1 MSDTLNS
8 SSKSKMIEFLKGS
21 TILVLSNICLK
32 AINFF
37 LLPLYTK
44 HLTPQM
50 LGISDA
56 VTTFTGIL
64 LPLLTLGFDSAYS
77 AFYFDDE
84 ENRKEK
90 VYSTLTICFFV
101 SGLIPMLMMFAAKP
115 FSMLLFGTE
124 NYTGIV
130 IMALFSLS
138 FNLWFLPFSLELRLQ
153 NRMLAF
159 GLGNVIA
166 SLLMV
171 GLNILFVSV
180 LKLGESSLIL
190 SAMIVH
196 FQQILFY
203 AFVVR
208 KKVEK
213 RFFDKS
219 LLKKMAVF
227 ALPLVPM
234 SIMTWI
240 LSLSDRYI
248 ILHYLGED
256 AVGIYGIG
264 TRFTTMLNVVI
275 SAVQMAYTT
284 FAFSSKDDEGADRQY
299 YYIFCIESAVL
310 LIVSF
315 GIALFSN
322 EIVAVMT
329 DSSYKGAEGPLR
341 DLMFAQ
347 SLFAMTTIVG
357 YGISFA
363 KKSKY
368 LLYATTAASVVNIV
382 LNFVFVPEYGIN
394 AAAATTLIGF
404 AVDFV
409 IVYYFSEK
417 LYPCDYGLKR
427 VAVIFAALYLIS
439 FFCSEMSLMIKSAV
453 FVLAFALVMFIFRD
467 LLKTI
472 TAGIKSV
479 TAGKRKRGG

>member
-1 MSDTLNS
+1 MSDTLND
-8 SSKSKMIEFLKGS
+8 SSKGKMIAFLKGS

-64 LPLLTLGFDSAYS
+64 LPLLTFGFDSAYS

-84 ENRKEK
+84 EDRKEK
-90 VYSTLTICFFV
+90 VYSTLTVCFFV
-101 SGLIPMLMMFAAKP
+101 SGLIPMLMMFVAQY
-115 FSMLLFGTE
+115 FSVVLFGTE
-124 NYTGIV
+124 KYTEIV
-130 IMALFSLS
+130 IMALFSLT
-138 FNLWFLPFSLELRLQ
+138 FNLWFIPFSLELRLQ

-180 LKLGESSLIL
+180 LKMGASALIL

-196 FQQILFY
+196 FQQIIFFG
-203 AFVVR
+203 AMVR
-208 KKVEK
+208 KRVK
-213 RFFDKS
+213 RKFFDKK
-219 LLKKMAVF
+219 LLKQMALF

-234 SIMTWI
+234 SLMTWI

-248 ILHYLGED
+248 ILYYLGED

-264 TRFTTMLNVVI
+264 TRFTTMLNVVV

-284 FAFSSKDDEGADRQY
+284 FAFSSKDDEGAKRNY
-299 YYIFCIESAVL
+299 YYIFTVESAVL
-310 LIVSF
+310 LVASF
-315 GIALFSN
+315 VIALFSR
-322 EIVAVMT
+322 EIVSVMT
-329 DSSYKGAEGPLR
+329 ASSYSGSEGPLR

-357 YGISFA
+357 YGISFV

-368 LLYATTAASVVNIV
+368 LLFAVTAGSIVNV
-382 LNFVFVPEYGIN
+382 ALNFIFIPEYGID

-404 AVDFV
+404 AVNFV
-409 IVYYFSEK
+409 IVFYYSEK
-417 LYPCDYGLKR
+417 FYPCEYGLKR
-427 VAVIFAALYLIS
+427 VGAAALLLYGIS
-439 FFCSEMSLMIKSAV
+439 FFCENIPV
-453 FVLAFALVMFIFRD
+453 VMKIILLIGMLSFMVWLFRD
-467 LLKTI
+467 IISLIVGFIRQSLK
-472 TAGIKSV
+472 K
-479 TAGKRKRGG
+479 KRSE